1 MIGPTQEEIDG
12 MDLNEIGEGLAI
24 LGASEVTKDAI
35 QKILAPTA
43 DYIGTGLLSGTKA
56 AVNLARVL
64 VGAARRHGPVK
75 SSHGQ
80 VPPRLLKGVLDDA
93 PFCEDEVMAEYL
105 GGILASSWTSD
116 TRDDR
121 GVTHLATIKR
131 LSTYT
136 LRAHCILYTALVSLH
151 YSNDKGFPR
160 EGDAVHIP
168 ECYFLEAMAYA
179 DGEDKSTTWAHSIVA
194 LEREHLAK
202 IGPAGSAQYYREH
215 PEYISA
221 KRPRRLMQEHGG
233 LIFGGTS
240 SGFELFFAACGIA
253 SVDFW
258 SIPDSFYSAGRLT
271 MEHGPLPCRSASV
284 VNHFL

>member
-1 MIGPTQEEIDG
+1 
-12 MDLNEIGEGLAI
+12 MDLGEIGQGLAI

-35 QKILAPTA
+35 QKMLAPTA
-43 DYIGTGLLSGTKA
+43 EYIGAGLLSGTRA

-64 VGAARRHGPVK
+64 VEASRRHSFGNPVQ
-75 SSHGQ
+75 GEI
-80 VPPRLLKGVLDDA
+80 PPRVLKGVFDDA

-121 GVTHLATIKR
+121 GITHLATIKR
-131 LSTYT
+131 LSTYS
-136 LRAHCILYTALVSLH
+136 LRAHCILYTTLVALH
-151 YSNDKGFPR
+151 YAGDKSPLH
-160 EGDAVHIP
+160 ESDAAHIP
-168 ECYFLEAMAYA
+168 ESYFLEAMAYA

-221 KRPRRLMQEHGG
+221 KKALRLMQTHGG
-233 LIFGGTS
+233 MIFGGTS
-240 SGFELFFAACGIA
+240 SGFELFFAACGLA

-258 SIPDSFYSAGRLT
+258 SISDDLYHAGRLT
-271 MEHGPLPCRSASV
+271 MEHGPLPCASASAV
-284 VNHFL
+284 RRFF